1 MTLTSLELSA
11 HQRKTNDGS
20 SGGSFD
26 GRLAGWK
33 KKNTVRTGKN
43 PLKFNVP
50 AENPCVF
57 VNQKASDPLPGGAIF
72 AASMLGFR
80 KRVGEGF
87 PIGVT
92 GSTFW
97 KGRQR
102 L

>member
-1 MTLTSLELSA
+1 MGD
-11 HQRKTNDGS
+11 RP
-20 SGGSFD
+20 GG
-26 GRLAGWK
+26 K
-33 KKNTVRTGKN
+33 KKHGPNGKN

-72 AASMLGFR
+72 AASMLVFQ

-92 GSTFW
+92 GSTVW
-97 KGRQR
+97 KERQKF
-102 L
+102 